1 MFHSKYNIYVR
12 IHCGMKVLHGFI
24 VIYRINVALL
34 KYLEK
39 STRTPGS
46 LSVDLMPSAIV
57 ADSERFS

>member
-1 MFHSKYNIYVR
+1 
-12 IHCGMKVLHGFI
+12 MKVLHGFI

-39 STRTPGS
+39 STRTAGP
-46 LSVDLMPSAIV
+46 LSVDLMPSSAIV